1 MGRFLG
7 DLTNELPEGDYIEEF
22 VVAGPENY
30 AYRLAKSGKTVCPL
44 KGFTVNWKNYQLI
57 IFDSIKAIVK
67 DCDTEQ
73 TIKIVNN
80 NQITRDLNKMKIV
93 NKDLTKKYR
102 MVYDKRI
109 LIDNF
114 HTVPYGYV
122 DAWDFSMLQIGSQ
135 TFISPHSC
143 LRLIRVRFLLKHRY
157 HFFCY

>member
-22 VVAGPENY
+22 VVAGPKNY
-30 AYRLAKSGKTVCPL
+30 AYRLAKSGKTVCRL

-102 MVYDKRI
+102 MI
-109 LIDNF
+109 
-114 HTVPYGYV
+114 
-122 DAWDFSMLQIGSQ
+122 
-135 TFISPHSC
+135 
-143 LRLIRVRFLLKHRY
+143 
-157 HFFCY
+157 